1 MEVAPSSSAT
11 AISPA
16 YSPRA
21 WMGLTSE
28 DGTHQG
34 QTVFETAPDSTAS
47 KELNK
52 LVSEIL
58 EIVA

>member
-1 MEVAPSSSAT
+1 MEVGLLLGHGHFSRVLAS
-11 AISPA
+11 
-16 YSPRA
+16 R